1 MACEENDHNFIVVST
16 RKEGSFTD
24 VYMIC
29 TKCGEPKEKSFC

>member
-1 MACEENDHNFIVVST
+1 MTCETDNHNFIVAST

-29 TKCGEPKEKSFC
+29 TKCGETKEESFC